1 MIFRYKN
8 SVEYLEI
15 NGLSNVEMVFFLMYK
30 VLR

>member
-8 SVEYLEI
+8 SGENLEI
-15 NGLSNVEMVFFLMYK
+15 NGLSNELVFFLVYK